1 MTDEQAIELIV
12 KEFKDKTLGVTE
24 QYLEIHSPI
33 YIDNKLKVDHIDRD
47 RKDELIIA
55 YLPVLEEKFYFA
67 IYIDTKTNEVTGVGT
82 EAYHRVYFIAT
93 SETLSADELKAM
105 THLTP
110 TEFWN
115 KGDLRTSGKSNHTFS
130 KLTILPNPEPDEFED
145 KLKKLLDFLE
155 QDKNGI
161 KQLAEKANVYI
172 QVAMDIHNGNGMIG
186 GHNIDTDDIKRM
198 NELGL
203 SINFDLYMGGNNFK
217 E

>member
-1 MTDEQAIELIV
+1 MTDHQAIELIE
-12 KEFKDKTLGVTE
+12 KEFKEKTLGVTE

-33 YIDNKLKVDHIDRD
+33 YTDNKLKVDRIDRD

-55 YLPVLEEKFYFA
+55 YLPVLDEKFYFA
-67 IYIDTKTNEVTGVGT
+67 VYIDTTTNEVTGVGT
-82 EAYHRVYFIAT
+82 EAYHRVYFRAT
-93 SETLSADELKAM
+93 SEILSADILKAM
-105 THLTP
+105 TRLTP

-115 KGDLRTSGKSNHTFS
+115 KGDLRTSGKSYHTFS
-130 KLTILPNPEPDEFED
+130 NLTFLPNPEPDEFED

-161 KQLAEKANVYI
+161 RQLSEKANGHI
-172 QVAMDIHNGNGMIG
+172 QVAMNIHNGNGMIG
-186 GHNIDTDDIKRM
+186 GPNIDTDDIRRM

-203 SINFDLYMGGNNFK
+203 SINFDLYVGGNGFK